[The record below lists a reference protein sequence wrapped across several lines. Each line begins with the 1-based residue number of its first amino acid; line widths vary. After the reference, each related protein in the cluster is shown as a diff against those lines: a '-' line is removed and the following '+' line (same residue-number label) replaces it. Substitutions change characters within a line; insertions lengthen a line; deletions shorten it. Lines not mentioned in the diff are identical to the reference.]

1 MIGFRSID
9 LRRLHTPQF
18 GLRHAAVQLQ
28 HRRISTSPTQRVV
41 DIPNCLANERLAGT
55 FMGII
60 TCGFKGSPQRSLP
73 NRIGSRSESFELKAN
88 ITTAW
93 WFTAYR
99 SYRVTSNMVT

>member
-1 MIGFRSID
+1 MIGFRGID
-9 LRRLHTPQF
+9 LRCLHRPSRFTT
-18 GLRHAAVQLQ
+18 RCQLQ

-60 TCGFKGSPQRSLP
+60 TCGFKGSPQRSVP

-99 SYRVTSNMVT
+99 